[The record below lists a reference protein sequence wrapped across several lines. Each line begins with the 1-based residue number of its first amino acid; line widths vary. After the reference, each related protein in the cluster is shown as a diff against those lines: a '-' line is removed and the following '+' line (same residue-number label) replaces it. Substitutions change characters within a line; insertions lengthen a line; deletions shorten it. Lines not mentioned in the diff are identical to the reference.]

1 MIPFFCIFQY
11 SISTIEFITTAIT
24 MIANTN
30 TTVNDSTNT
39 SIVVAQVMEHLIS
52 IVCFEESSTAVV
64 DGDTCPI
71 CFDLIT
77 KNKNVCSTPCGH
89 VFCFKCIVKCLNTSN
104 TCPFCRTEINDK
116 PVHDSDE
123 EYDSE
128 DDDEED
134 DDDITYWDDDDDDDD
149 DENEDPTRAAA
160 EGGEAIAAAA
170 SASTEEE
177 DEEDDECPI
186 EYMETYFKEKGITY
200 LNLMSMLLERYPRG
214 MSRRMQRRNE
224 KNIYTTQ
231 EFLDEEFYNQVNET
245 RLMKLNDIG
254 A

>member
-1 MIPFFCIFQY
+1 
-11 SISTIEFITTAIT
+11 

-30 TTVNDSTNT
+30 TNDNAG
-39 SIVVAQVMEHLIS
+39 IVVAQVMEHLIS
-52 IVCFEESSTAVV
+52 SVCFEESSTAVVV

-71 CFDLIT
+71 CFDPIT

-128 DDDEED
+128 DDDGEE
-134 DDDITYWDDDDDDDD
+134 DDDITYWDDEDDD
-149 DENEDPTRAAA
+149 DEEDEEDEDPAPAAA
-160 EGGEAIAAAA
+160 AAAGEGGEATPGAAAAA

-231 EFLDEEFYNQVNET
+231 DFLDEEFYNQANET
-245 RLMKLNDIG
+245 RLMKLCDIR

>member
-1 MIPFFCIFQY
+1 
-11 SISTIEFITTAIT
+11 

-30 TTVNDSTNT
+30 VNDNT
-39 SIVVAQVMEHLIS
+39 SFVVAQVMEHLIS
-52 IVCFEESSTAVV
+52 TVCFEETSAAVV

-71 CFDLIT
+71 CFDPIT

-116 PVHDSDE
+116 PVFDSDE

-134 DDDITYWDDDDDDDD
+134 DDDITYWDDDDDDDED
-149 DENEDPTRAAA
+149 DEDPTRAAA
-160 EGGEAIAAAA
+160 ADGGEAATTTTAPGA
-170 SASTEEE
+170 SATSEEE

-200 LNLMSMLLERYPRG
+200 LNLMSMLLDRYPSG

-231 EFLDEEFYNQVNET
+231 EFLDEEFYNQSNET

>member
-1 MIPFFCIFQY
+1 
-11 SISTIEFITTAIT
+11 
-24 MIANTN
+24 MIAETNTINTN
-30 TTVNDSTNT
+30 NN

-52 IVCFEESSTAVV
+52 TVCFEESSTAVV
-64 DGDTCPI
+64 DENTCPI
-71 CFDLIT
+71 CFDPIT

-123 EYDSE
+123 D

-134 DDDITYWDDDDDDDD
+134 DDDITYWDDDDDDEDDD
-149 DENEDPTRAAA
+149 DEDDDDQDPTRTRTDDAAA
-160 EGGEAIAAAA
+160 AAAAAAAA
-170 SASTEEE
+170 SVPAEGGGEAVSDTTVTGAAPSVSTVEEE
-177 DEEDDECPI
+177 DEDDECPI

-224 KNIYTTQ
+224 KKNIYYPGI
-231 EFLDEEFYNQVNET
+231 F
-245 RLMKLNDIG
+245 G
-254 A
+254 

>member
-1 MIPFFCIFQY
+1 
-11 SISTIEFITTAIT
+11 

-30 TTVNDSTNT
+30 TTVNDTTSTNTNT

-52 IVCFEESSTAVV
+52 SVCFEESSTAVV

-71 CFDLIT
+71 CFDPIT

-123 EYDSE
+123 EYNSE
-128 DDDEED
+128 DDDGEE
-134 DDDITYWDDDDDDDD
+134 DDDITYWDDDEDDEDDE
-149 DENEDPTRAAA
+149 DENEEDPARDADAAA
-160 EGGEAIAAAA
+160 GEGGEAAPGAAAA

-177 DEEDDECPI
+177 DEDDDECPI

-224 KNIYTTQ
+224 KNIYTAQ
-231 EFLDEEFYNQVNET
+231 DFLDEEFYNQSNET
-245 RLMKLNDIG
+245 KLMKLNDIR